1 MRGARLA
8 LAILLPLVLFS
19 AAAPTAAA
27 EPEHGSAGS
36 ESASHGNNTTLWKW
50 VNFGILA
57 GGLGYFGGKKGGSFF
72 RSRTRDIQQ
81 AIAEATRLRQ
91 EAEARLAE
99 MEQRLT
105 QMDGAVA
112 ELRAA
117 ASAESAAE
125 AERIRR
131 ETEAQLAKVQANAE
145 AEIAAAAKSARQE
158 LKAYTVEL
166 AVRLAEERVRR
177 QLRAEDDSALVESF
191 ARELGENARRS
202 G

>member
-1 MRGARLA
+1 MRKALLA
-8 LAILLPLVLFS
+8 LAILLPLVLLP
-19 AAAPTAAA
+19 APAVTAAA
-27 EPEHGSAGS
+27 ESEHGSAGN
-36 ESASHGNNTTLWKW
+36 ESASHGDNTTLWKW
-50 VNFGILA
+50 LNFGILA
-57 GGLGYFGGKKGGSFF
+57 GGLGYFIGKKGGSFF
-72 RSRTRDIQQ
+72 RSRTHGIQQ

-99 MEQRLT
+99 MEQRLAR
-105 QMDGAVA
+105 MDAAVA
-112 ELRAA
+112 ELRDA

-131 ETEAQLAKVQANAE
+131 ETEDQLAKVQTNVKLEVDAAE
-145 AEIAAAAKSARQE
+145 KSAKQE

-166 AVRLAEERVRR
+166 AVRLAEEKVRR
-177 QLRAEDDSALVESF
+177 QLSAEDDSVLVESF